1 MNKTFYLHIIVVNH
15 GVYVHCLLFQKF
27 PERRVGHS
35 DFLFFSI
42 LHGFECCCTD
52 HSVCSTYHLR
62 RPRYKTLF
70 FFFWRVWEGGYF
82 YQYFTRGNNT
92 IIFQVLFIWLQYS
105 LHLLCFGTLP
115 PPPKKKSVP
124 ATIDSSVQKYAYVLT
139 VQSAECTHFGAVS
152 M

>member
-70 FFFWRVWEGGYF
+70 FFFGGSEKGDIFISILEGVIIPSFSKSFLYDCSIHYIYF
-82 YQYFTRGNNT
+82 
-92 IIFQVLFIWLQYS
+92 VLEHYPLPLKKNLYLQPWIVVY
-105 LHLLCFGTLP
+105 
-115 PPPKKKSVP
+115 KSMHM
-124 ATIDSSVQKYAYVLT
+124 S
-139 VQSAECTHFGAVS
+139 
-152 M
+152 